1 MSQSARGRS
10 RMMAINELATRNPTA
25 DRALAPIG
33 ARASPSKVDAAKPDP
48 ELDRL
53 LAGFELTDIASHLL
67 RRAHFRAE
75 ELFAAE
81 IGALGLTPRQKALLI
96 VAYRHPGSNQGD
108 LADRI
113 AVDRNTFAE
122 MLARMVKSGL
132 LRRSP
137 DPEDGRAKR
146 VFITDRGI
154 DLLKRVMPLDRRVE
168 QQVMAP
174 LSPEYRPLFLKC
186 LRMMVGIEGPGVDSS
201 EAGG

>member
-1 MSQSARGRS
+1 
-10 RMMAINELATRNPTA
+10 MAMNELATPNTA
-25 DRALAPIG
+25 TDRALGPVAACAAQG
-33 ARASPSKVDAAKPDP
+33 KVDVAKPDP
-48 ELDRL
+48 ELDQL
-53 LAGFELTDIASHLL
+53 LTGFELTDIASHLL

-81 IGALGLTPRQKALLI
+81 IGDLGLTPRQKALLI

-146 VFITDRGI
+146 VFITIRGI
-154 DLLKRVMPLDRRVE
+154 ELLKRVMPLDRRVE
-168 QQVMAP
+168 EQVMAP

-186 LRMMVGIEGPGVDSS
+186 LRMMVGVAGPGVDSS